1 LENHKFQADHYNSLL
16 WKQCVFRMVNS
27 YCPFF
32 YLIFMEGGK
41 AGCPDNDCFA
51 LLRQQLMTTLAIR
64 MMVRVM
70 SANGM
75 YLLVK
80 ANLWFFKRDKQ
91 SGASFAERQRSYNK
105 FDMPEQIEVMLQL
118 MLSLGYVL
126 LFGSAAPL
134 IVPLC
139 FLVFRVQVQA
149 SAMLLTE
156 CTRRPFPQSL
166 AGIGVWCDVVQVLM
180 VMGVVT
186 NGFLIVH
193 YGYAFSGTLIAAKL
207 TGCFLYCILAV
218 ILRAC
223 MSEIGP
229 SRDSVKLLE
238 ARRNRVLQV
247 LTLKI
252 TEGLTGAGSEYKTNI
267 GLARQAT
274 QVEAGEWSSIGHFRT
289 SMAMD
294 AAA

>member
-1 LENHKFQADHYNSLL
+1 
-16 WKQCVFRMVNS
+16 
-27 YCPFF
+27 
-32 YLIFMEGGK
+32 
-41 AGCPDNDCFA
+41 
-51 LLRQQLMTTLAIR
+51 
-64 MMVRVM
+64 
-70 SANGM
+70 
-75 YLLVK
+75 
-80 ANLWFFKRDKQ
+80 
-91 SGASFAERQRSYNK
+91 
-105 FDMPEQIEVMLQL
+105 

-139 FLVFRVQVQA
+139 FFVFRVQVQA

-156 CTRRPFPQSL
+156 CTRRPFPQRM

-180 VMGVVT
+180 AMGVVT

-193 YGYAFSGTLIAAKL
+193 YGVAFTGTKITAKL

-223 MSEIGP
+223 INDLGP
-229 SRDSVKLLE
+229 SEDSAVKLLE

-252 TEGLTGAGSEYKTNI
+252 TEGLTGAGSDYKTFA
-267 GLARQAT
+267 GVARQAAE
-274 QVEAGEWSSIGHFRT
+274 VEAGQWSSIGHFRT
-289 SMAMD
+289 SMAMAS
-294 AAA
+294 AA